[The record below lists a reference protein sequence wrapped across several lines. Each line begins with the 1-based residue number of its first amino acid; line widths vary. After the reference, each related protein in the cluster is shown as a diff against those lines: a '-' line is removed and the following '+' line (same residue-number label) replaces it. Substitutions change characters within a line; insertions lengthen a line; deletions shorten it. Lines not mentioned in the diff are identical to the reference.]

1 MLNNLMHIFFVP
13 EVTLTILAV
22 ACLMYGLFSKNN
34 SLNKATNLAI
44 LSLLFVTVL
53 IFFDFSTNFA
63 LFDSFFSNTQFT
75 KFFKILT
82 TLGAAISLIISKNYF
97 IDSKINKFEIPTL
110 LLFSTL
116 GMLIMIS
123 SKNLMIMYLA
133 IELQSLSLYVVAS
146 IKRNSIESAESGV
159 KYFILGALSSGI
171 LLYGFSL
178 VYGFTGHTSF
188 EGITNSLVEI
198 DNLPIGLIFGLVFVL
213 VGLAFKVSAVPFH
226 MWTPDVYEGSPTP
239 VTAFFATVPKI
250 AAVAVLLRVLFDCFG
265 PLLESWQQVIIL
277 ISVLSML
284 LGSIAA
290 IGQDNIKRLMAYSSI
305 GHIGFVLI
313 GIASGT
319 DKGLSAVLIYM
330 VLYVIMNIGVF
341 VFILNMERNGVA
353 VTSINSLNMY
363 NEVSKG
369 QTLFLTILL
378 FSLAGIPPLA
388 GFFGKFLI
396 FNAAINAGLSWLAII
411 GGISSVIAAF
421 YYLRIVYL
429 MYFGMVSD
437 PLNGNMPTSHWLI
450 LSGSAILMLIG
461 IINLYGL
468 EGPSF
473 LVAKSLLN

>member
-1 MLNNLMHIFFVP
+1 MNIGDILILGP
-13 EVTLTILAV
+13 EILLIIYALITILFASFFKDERSNLFIFNCTILIFIFS
-22 ACLMYGLFSKNN
+22 ALIIYLTPLEGESNIQSIFIRDSFSKFFQV
-34 SLNKATNLAI
+34 LI
-44 LSLLFVTVL
+44 LLSVSCLLFMSKKYL
-53 IFFDFSTNFA
+53 ENND
-63 LFDSFFSNTQFT
+63 LF
-75 KFFKILT
+75 
-82 TLGAAISLIISKNYF
+82 
-97 IDSKINKFEIPTL
+97 KFEYPIL
-110 LLFSTL
+110 ILFSTL
-116 GMLIMIS
+116 GMMIMIS
-123 SKNLMIMYLA
+123 SKNFLLLYLGLE
-133 IELQSLSLYVVAS
+133 IQSLSLYVISSFRRENLKSTEA
-146 IKRNSIESAESGV
+146 GL
-159 KYFILGALSSGI
+159 KYFILGSLSSGLMLFGI
-171 LLYGFSL
+171 SLIYGSTGSINFELISSL
-178 VYGFTGHTSF
+178 ITSKGFYP
-188 EGITNSLVEI
+188 GII
-198 DNLPIGLIFGLVFVL
+198 AGLVFL
-213 VGLAFKVSAVPFH
+213 ISGFAFKASAVPFH

-473 LVAKSLLN
+473 IVAKSLLN

>member
-1 MLNNLMHIFFVP
+1 MSKKYLEKND
-13 EVTLTILAV
+13 
-22 ACLMYGLFSKNN
+22 LF
-34 SLNKATNLAI
+34 
-44 LSLLFVTVL
+44 
-53 IFFDFSTNFA
+53 
-63 LFDSFFSNTQFT
+63 
-75 KFFKILT
+75 
-82 TLGAAISLIISKNYF
+82 
-97 IDSKINKFEIPTL
+97 KFEYPIL
-110 LLFSTL
+110 ILFSTL
-116 GMLIMIS
+116 GMMIMIS
-123 SKNLMIMYLA
+123 SKNFLLLYLGLE
-133 IELQSLSLYVVAS
+133 IQSLSLYVISSFRRENLKSTEA
-146 IKRNSIESAESGV
+146 GL
-159 KYFILGALSSGI
+159 KYFILGSLSSGLMLFGI
-171 LLYGFSL
+171 SLIYGSTGSINFEQISSL
-178 VYGFTGHTSF
+178 ITSEGFYP
-188 EGITNSLVEI
+188 GII
-198 DNLPIGLIFGLVFVL
+198 AGLVFL
-213 VGLAFKVSAVPFH
+213 ISGFAFKASAVPFH

-388 GFFGKFLI
+388 GFFGKFFI

-473 LVAKSLLN
+473 IVAKSLLN

>member
-1 MLNNLMHIFFVP
+1 MNISDILILGPEILLIIYALMSILFASFFKHEISNHFVFNC
-13 EVTLTILAV
+13 TILMFLISA
-22 ACLMYGLFSKNN
+22 LIIYLTPLESESNIESIFIRDSFSKFFQV
-34 SLNKATNLAI
+34 LI
-44 LSLLFVTVL
+44 LLSVSCLLFMSKKYL
-53 IFFDFSTNFA
+53 EKND
-63 LFDSFFSNTQFT
+63 LF
-75 KFFKILT
+75 
-82 TLGAAISLIISKNYF
+82 
-97 IDSKINKFEIPTL
+97 KFEYPIL
-110 LLFSTL
+110 ILFSTL
-116 GMLIMIS
+116 GMMIMIS
-123 SKNLMIMYLA
+123 SKNFLLLYLGLE
-133 IELQSLSLYVVAS
+133 IQSLSLYVISSFRRENLKSTEA
-146 IKRNSIESAESGV
+146 GL
-159 KYFILGALSSGI
+159 KYFILGSLSSGLMLFGI
-171 LLYGFSL
+171 SLIYGSTGSINFELISSL
-178 VYGFTGHTSF
+178 ITSKGFYP
-188 EGITNSLVEI
+188 GII
-198 DNLPIGLIFGLVFVL
+198 AGLVFL
-213 VGLAFKVSAVPFH
+213 ISGFAFKASAVPFH

-388 GFFGKFLI
+388 GFFGKFFI